1 MGLGPCPIAGERPI
15 AAIRANVVA
24 QHDTAFIANL
34 PSSRMVEHEPR
45 EAPAPQLSLTTEP
58 SGAAVGTCATNNLLI
73 PNDP

>member
-1 MGLGPCPIAGERPI
+1 
-15 AAIRANVVA
+15 
-24 QHDTAFIANL
+24 
-34 PSSRMVEHEPR
+34 MVEHEPR